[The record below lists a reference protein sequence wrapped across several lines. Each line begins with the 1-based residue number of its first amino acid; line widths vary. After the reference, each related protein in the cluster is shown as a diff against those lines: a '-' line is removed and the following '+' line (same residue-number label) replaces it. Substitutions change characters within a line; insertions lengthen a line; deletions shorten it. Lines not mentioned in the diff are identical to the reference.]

1 MKKNQNIICPVELTL
16 SIIGGKWKVLI
27 IRELLSGKKRFSQI
41 HKAIKGITQKMLS
54 KQLRELE
61 RDGIINRK
69 IYPEIPPRVEY
80 SLTEEGEKLRIVL
93 ESMQKWGSRYLK
105 WREGVESAE

>member
-1 MKKNQNIICPVELTL
+1 MKKNQNITCPVELTL

-80 SLTEEGEKLRIVL
+80 YLTEEGEKLRIVL
-93 ESMQKWGSRYLK
+93 ESMQKWGLRYLK

>member
-80 SLTEEGEKLRIVL
+80 SLTEEGENLRIVL

>member
-1 MKKNQNIICPVELTL
+1 MKKNHTITCPVELTL

-27 IRELLSGKKRFSQI
+27 IRELLNGKKRFSQL

-61 RDGIINRK
+61 RHGIVKRK
-69 IYPEIPPRVEY
+69 IYPEIPPKVEY

-93 ESMQKWGSRYLK
+93 ESMQQWGSMYMR
-105 WREGVESAE
+105 R

>member
-1 MKKNQNIICPVELTL
+1 MKKNHTITCPVELTL

-27 IRELLSGKKRFSQI
+27 IRELLNGKKRFSQL

-61 RDGIINRK
+61 RHGIVKRK
-69 IYPEIPPRVEY
+69 IYAEIPPKVEY

-93 ESMQKWGSRYLK
+93 ESMQQWGSMYMR
-105 WREGVESAE
+105 R